1 MNLNSPVFLSIF
13 IFVFILLALYNVV
26 LGIRRMREAAARNQP
41 IRWYRQLNFLTGV
54 EYTLLA
60 LVFVL
65 SMVSRDT
72 NLSPGLKQLVV
83 PIYLVLLISAAV
95 FAGLVIRQGI
105 RNARNMRG
113 QSAAQAGRSNGTV
126 RANGSARL
134 AATEEDEP
142 VGQRTANLQ
151 RRRDRRKN
159 AAAAR
164 RRRAGKA

>member
-1 MNLNSPVFLSIF
+1 MNFNNPVFLSIF

-41 IRWYRQLNFLTGV
+41 IRWYRQLNFLTGI

-65 SMVSRDT
+65 SIASRSNT
-72 NLSPGLKQLVV
+72 LSPSLKQLVV
-83 PIYLVLLISAAV
+83 PIYLVLLIGAAV

-105 RNARNMRG
+105 SNARNMRA
-113 QSAAQAGRSNGTV
+113 QSAVPGGRNNGTV
-126 RANGSARL
+126 RANGNARL
-134 AATEEDEP
+134 ALMEDEP
-142 VGQRTANLQ
+142 AGQRTANVQ
-151 RRRDRRKN
+151 RRRERRKN

>member
-1 MNLNSPVFLSIF
+1 MNFNSPIFLSIF
-13 IFVFILLALYNVV
+13 VFVFLLLAFYNVV
-26 LGIRRMREAAARNQP
+26 QGIRRMREAAARNQP
-41 IRWYRQLNFLTGV
+41 IRWYRQLNFLTGI

-65 SMVSRDT
+65 SMASRS
-72 NLSPGLKQLVV
+72 NSLSPGLKQLVV
-83 PIYLVLLISAAV
+83 PIYLVLLIGAAV

-105 RNARNMRG
+105 SNARGMRR
-113 QSAAQAGRSNGTV
+113 QAAAPSTRSNETV
-126 RANGSARL
+126 RANGNAKL
-134 AATEEDEP
+134 AVEEEDEP

-151 RRRDRRKN
+151 RRRERRRN